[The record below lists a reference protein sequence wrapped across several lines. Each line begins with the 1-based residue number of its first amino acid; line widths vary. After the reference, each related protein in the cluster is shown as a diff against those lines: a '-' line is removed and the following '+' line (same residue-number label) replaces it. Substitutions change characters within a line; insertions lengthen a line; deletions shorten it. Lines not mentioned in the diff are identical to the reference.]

1 MKFQSFSDMLTN
13 RASRYPERPALISE
27 KGSVSYAGLMRGI
40 REKASVFREDSC
52 RCVAIIGPA
61 SEEWILTMFASVLA
75 GKRTVLLDHT
85 LPAEALAQL
94 IRYTEADHLCLP
106 ETLFD
111 REELAVLRGAV
122 PSLRNPSSRNS
133 SSGTPDEPSD
143 SSGEGNLLFFTSGTT
158 ERSRAVVLTPRALCS
173 SSWNGQ
179 QLLPCTCEDTVLS
192 LIPLVH
198 VFGFVCTMLWPISQ
212 GASVAIGRG
221 MRFLTRDPVFFRPTI
236 LPVVPSLAEFFL
248 KSNAFNPEL
257 ETILVGAGSCSRKI
271 LSAIRS
277 RGISVRFGYG
287 LTETASGLAMNQD
300 DADPLSMSLC
310 PDSEIT
316 IADDGEILV
325 KTTCMM
331 EGYYKNRK
339 ATRSVLR
346 DGVLH
351 TGDLGH
357 FDRRNHLILTGR
369 KKDMIV
375 LPNGKKI
382 FCTEWEGELAKLLN
396 TRELAVIRRDGRTLL
411 MVVGGE
417 SGKEAIF
424 RKVREFNQTK
434 PFDTRIDDVR
444 MRQEPLPRTANG
456 KLRRWAIR

>member
-1 MKFQSFSDMLTN
+1 MKFQSFSAMLTN
-13 RASRYPERPALISE
+13 RASLYPDRPALISE
-27 KGSVSYAGLMRGI
+27 RGSVSYAGMMQGI
-40 REKASVFREDSC
+40 RERASAFREDSC
-52 RCVAIIGPA
+52 RCVAMIGPA

-75 GKRTVLLDHT
+75 GKRTVLLDHA
-85 LPAEALAQL
+85 LPAEALARL
-94 IRYTEADHLCLP
+94 ICYTEADRLCLT

-111 REELAVLRGAV
+111 REELAVLHGAV
-122 PSLRNPSSRNS
+122 PSSRNS

-221 MRFLTRDPVFFRPTI
+221 MRFFTRDPVFFRPTI

-287 LTETASGLAMNQD
+287 LTETASGLAMSQD

-310 PDSEIT
+310 PDSGIT

-357 FDRRNHLILTGR
+357 FDRKNHLIITGR

-396 TRELAVIRRDGRTLL
+396 TRELALTRRDGRILL
-411 MVVGGE
+411 TVVGGE
-417 SGKEAIF
+417 SRKEAVF
-424 RKVREFNQTK
+424 HKVQEFNRTK
-434 PFDTRIDDVR
+434 PFDTRIDDVW

-456 KLRRWAIR
+456 KLKRWAIR